1 MTETEPS
8 ASKTGSGKPALS
20 EYGTFMAEVDKRL
33 RAVSEILGQL
43 TANPQDEFAWIRCE
57 LAWFQ
62 IRKICEYLAVAIVF
76 AHSAETCAMTDLGKW
91 KPKDLL
97 AQVSKLSG
105 HPTPVPIAA
114 FFGKGAIG
122 EKQIIPLTRPMRPE
136 LISEIYGR
144 CSEVLHVGRLDRMLA
159 GKLPPFDLGQLKS
172 WVGGF
177 QNLLDNHVV
186 LLPKIE
192 KTLVWMREQEPRF
205 FVLGSDG
212 AVFDTDRL
220 PEFELWE

>member
-1 MTETEPS
+1 ME
-8 ASKTGSGKPALS
+8 
-20 EYGTFMAEVDKRL
+20 EVDKRL
-33 RAVSEILGQL
+33 RSVSEILGQL
-43 TANPQDEFAWIRCE
+43 MANPQDEFAWLRCE

-62 IRKICEYLAVAIVF
+62 IRKICEYLAIAIVF
-76 AHSAETCAMTDLGKW
+76 AHSVETGAIADLGKW

-105 HPTPVPIAA
+105 HPTPVPVAQ
-114 FFGKGAIG
+114 FFGKGENG
-122 EKQIIPLTRPMRPE
+122 EKQIIPLTKPIRAE

-144 CSEVLHVGRLDRMLA
+144 CSEILHVGTLERMLA
-159 GKLPPFDLGQLKS
+159 DKMPPFDLGQLQS
-172 WVGGF
+172 WVRGL

-192 KTLVWMREQEPRF
+192 KVLVWMREQNPRL

-220 PEFELWE
+220 PEFDFWN